1 MLEKVLRINYLVD
14 VLVDDGNKQQI
25 YRSRV
30 EGLDKQSITLA
41 NPIKDSVL
49 VPLREGLVVNIT
61 FLDDTAIY
69 SFDSVIISRHSG
81 NLPTITVKY
90 PNPTAVKRT
99 QRRNFVR
106 FDTKLKISFNLI
118 KDYIT
123 DYTQTFTG
131 ETIDVSGGGLMMA
144 TDTDVPKEELVDVQ
158 LELGSDNVVS
168 AVGRVVRLTDR
179 NDQSNPRY
187 LLGLVFDVIE
197 EKDRDKIIRFIFE
210 KQRELRQRGLL

>member
-1 MLEKVLRINYLVD
+1 VLEKALKINVLVD
-14 VLVDDGNKQQI
+14 VIVDDGNNQQI

-30 EGLDKQSITLA
+30 EGLDKDTITLA
-41 NPIKDSVL
+41 NPIKDSV
-49 VPLREGLVVNIT
+49 VIPLRVGQVVNIT

-69 SFDSVIISRHSG
+69 SFESVIVSRHSG
-81 NLPTITVKY
+81 NVPTIIIKY
-90 PNPTAVKRT
+90 PKPDAVKRT

-106 FDTKLKISFNLI
+106 FYARLNISFNLI
-118 KDYIT
+118 TEYIT
-123 DYTQTFTG
+123 DYSQTFTG
-131 ETIDVSGGGLMMA
+131 ETIDISGGGLMMA
-144 TDTDVPKEELVDVQ
+144 TDTKVPKEEMIDVQ
-158 LELGSDNVVS
+158 LKLSSDNVVS

-179 NDQSNPRY
+179 NESGNPRY